1 MNGRPI
7 TVIPDEP
14 SGALRGPLTYAE
26 TVDRLRVRLAGRQR
40 RTIAADGFR
49 PSAVAVLLVDRGGYP
64 HLPLIVRP
72 SDAPTHSGQIA
83 LPGGGRD
90 PRDPSLIATALR
102 EAYEELGIDPERP
115 GVLGELDDVPTPTR
129 FVITPVVATLG
140 AEPVHY
146 VPSPREVAQ
155 MFEAPLHLFV
165 DRSAAEDLG
174 EREWEGM
181 RYQLRAY
188 QFGEHRIWGATAR
201 ILEGLID
208 VML

>member
-7 TVIPDEP
+7 TVVPDEP

-26 TVDRLRVRLAGRQR
+26 TVDRLRVRLEGRQR
-40 RTIAADGFR
+40 RTIAAPGFR

-64 HLPLIVRP
+64 HMPLIVRP

-83 LPGGGRD
+83 LPGGSRD
-90 PRDPSLIATALR
+90 PGDPSLVATALR
-102 EAYEELGIDPERP
+102 EAQEELGIDPARP
-115 GVLGELDDVPTPTR
+115 AVLGELDDVPTPTR

-208 VML
+208 VIL